1 MSPSLE
7 EEALS
12 KSSELNKPR
21 KYFHEI
27 GAEMLGNFLTIR
39 VEKEKKK
46 SKKKES
52 TWEPECDCDMV
63 EIKRPTRKEG
73 PKIVNAGDNNQ
84 ILFRIHSKNHVN
96 LKDESNYKPQAIA
109 YKVGPPSGGQYGS
122 SDCKTITVH
131 PQLGGVGVQEVFND
145 HITEGNQNIFLLRVK
160 KKDDT
165 FNQAKRN
172 IEVELRTPKPPTPP
186 PPTPPPSPLSLPPKE
201 CKEFPQKEEVPP
213 VEEKT
218 RKKKKTPKGKVKNR
232 KKKK

>member
-1 MSPSLE
+1 M
-7 EEALS
+7 
-12 KSSELNKPR
+12 
-21 KYFHEI
+21 
-27 GAEMLGNFLTIR
+27 
-39 VEKEKKK
+39 
-46 SKKKES
+46 
-52 TWEPECDCDMV
+52 
-63 EIKRPTRKEG
+63 
-73 PKIVNAGDNNQ
+73 
-84 ILFRIHSKNHVN
+84 
-96 LKDESNYKPQAIA
+96 
-109 YKVGPPSGGQYGS
+109 
-122 SDCKTITVH
+122 
-131 PQLGGVGVQEVFND
+131 
-145 HITEGNQNIFLLRVK
+145 K